1 MNAGQLKIYKI
12 LKCCFFVISQDVV
25 SPYHAHEVVVQ
36 SAGGD
41 QPVDDEVAKLE
52 KALGINLKSGGGGGG
67 SGGEDLPSAA
77 TVTKALL
84 AK

>member
-1 MNAGQLKIYKI
+1 M
-12 LKCCFFVISQDVV
+12 V

-36 SAGGD
+36 SGGGGGGGSD
-41 QPVDDEVAKLE
+41 PAQPVDDEVAKLE
-52 KALGINLKSGGGGGG
+52 KALGINLKHGASG
-67 SGGEDLPSAA
+67 EAATDLPSAA

>member
-1 MNAGQLKIYKI
+1 M
-12 LKCCFFVISQDVV
+12 

-36 SAGGD
+36 SAAGGD

-52 KALGINLKSGGGGGG
+52 KALGINLKNGGGGG

>member
-1 MNAGQLKIYKI
+1 M
-12 LKCCFFVISQDVV
+12 ISQDVV

-41 QPVDDEVAKLE
+41 HQPVDDEVAKLE
-52 KALGINLKSGGGGGG
+52 KALGINLKNGGGGGG
-67 SGGEDLPSAA
+67 GGEDLPSAA

>member
-1 MNAGQLKIYKI
+1 M
-12 LKCCFFVISQDVV
+12 

-36 SAGGD
+36 SGGD

-52 KALGINLKSGGGGGG
+52 KALGINLKNGGGGGG

-77 TVTKALL
+77 TVTKALP

>member
-1 MNAGQLKIYKI
+1 M
-12 LKCCFFVISQDVV
+12 FSWQDVV

-36 SAGGD
+36 SD
-41 QPVDDEVAKLE
+41 HQQHQPVDDEVAKLE
-52 KALGINLKSGGGGGG
+52 KALGINLKNGGG
-67 SGGEDLPSAA
+67 ETDLPSAA